1 MKPVM
6 VHIDAVTPHA
16 WRNGGGQ
23 TRELLRWP
31 ADADTPWQLRISLAD
46 IDSNGPFSAFENVDR
61 WFAVVEGAGVV
72 LSFAD
77 DKKRLSKASPP
88 LRFEGG
94 APPQCELID
103 GPTRDLNLMLQ
114 NGSGQMQTA
123 LDRLAWRPA
132 AAQCGL
138 FTTVAGY
145 IHVGSKPIGPIGP
158 IAAQSLVWFDEVLP
172 APLIFE
178 ALQHSHQ
185 PVGWWMSF
193 TPREQLQ

>member
-1 MKPVM
+1 MKPM
-6 VHIDAVTPHA
+6 IVHIDAVIPQA

-31 ADADTPWQLRISLAD
+31 LDADAPWQLRISLAN
-46 IDSNGPFSAFENVDR
+46 IESNGPFSAFENVER

-77 DKKRLSKASPP
+77 GKKRLSNTSAP
-88 LRFEGG
+88 LRFDGG

-103 GPTRDLNLMLQ
+103 GTTRDLNLMLQ
-114 NGSGQMQTA
+114 NSSGQMHTA

-138 FTTVAGY
+138 FTAVAGY
-145 IHVGSKPIGPIGP
+145 LHVGSKPIDP

-172 APLIFE
+172 DPLIFE
-178 ALQHSHQ
+178 ALHNSHQ
-185 PVGWWMSF
+185 PVGWWMNF